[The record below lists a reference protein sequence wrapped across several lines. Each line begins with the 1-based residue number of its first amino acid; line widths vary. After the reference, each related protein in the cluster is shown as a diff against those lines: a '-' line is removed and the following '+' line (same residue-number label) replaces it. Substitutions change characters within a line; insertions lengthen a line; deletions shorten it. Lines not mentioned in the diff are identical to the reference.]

1 MQDFNL
7 LVSYGKKGYF
17 SSLQEIERLLKKIGD
32 DKPRTEKAKEDG
44 EILVKT
50 ELKTRELISEL
61 NELAFKEPSL
71 FGATTKWI
79 PVDNIC
85 PANIIDIKNTVRDI
99 KTQIQN
105 NETWNL
111 EIEKRK
117 SNLNVE
123 KLKEEIERLFD
134 QQKNSEHPEK
144 ILRIEILGSI
154 AGVSILRKK
163 DVFLVV

>member
-1 MQDFNL
+1 M
-7 LVSYGKKGYF
+7 
-17 SSLQEIERLLKKIGD
+17 
-32 DKPRTEKAKEDG
+32 
-44 EILVKT
+44 
-50 ELKTRELISEL
+50 
-61 NELAFKEPSL
+61 
-71 FGATTKWI
+71 
-79 PVDNIC
+79 
-85 PANIIDIKNTVRDI
+85 RDI

-134 QQKNSEHPEK
+134 QQKSSEHPEK

>member
-32 DKPRTEKAKEDG
+32 DKPRTEKAEEDN

-134 QQKNSEHPEK
+134 QQKSSEHPEK